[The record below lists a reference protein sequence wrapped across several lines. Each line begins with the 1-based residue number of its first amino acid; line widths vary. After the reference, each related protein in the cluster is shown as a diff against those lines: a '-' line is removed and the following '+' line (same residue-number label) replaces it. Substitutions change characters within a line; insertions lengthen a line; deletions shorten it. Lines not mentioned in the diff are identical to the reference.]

1 VNGTAPSLRTLA
13 DGSYPYYK
21 TFSMVTGPKTSKEAQ
36 AFIRFINSPEGR
48 SVLTSTGNLPV
59 RGKE

>member
-1 VNGTAPSLRTLA
+1 MAMNKNDPEKGFPARLSP
-13 DGSYPYYK
+13 
-21 TFSMVTGPKTSKEAQ
+21 VTGQKTSVETQ

-48 SVLTSTGNLPV
+48 SVLAKTGNLPV